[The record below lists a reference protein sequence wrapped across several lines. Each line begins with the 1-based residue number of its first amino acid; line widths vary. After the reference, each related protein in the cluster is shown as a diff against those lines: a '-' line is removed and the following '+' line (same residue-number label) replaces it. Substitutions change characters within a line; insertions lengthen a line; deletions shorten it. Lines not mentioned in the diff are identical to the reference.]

1 MMKFCYFVICFTVL
15 VSTAS
20 AKPLQ
25 TLVQDDTVYALEA
38 ETPPVIDGL
47 DTDVCWDNAAWQ
59 TIDQVWIPWGG
70 SLQAED
76 FSGRY
81 KVTWSSETDSVY
93 FLVEIVDD
101 ALVKGYSYP
110 SGGWP
115 NWDVVEI
122 FFDED
127 NSDGDHTHDNNAFA
141 YHITAGNDSV
151 AYEVIDLQQGWDPVD
166 FTHHLRCAIDQQD
179 SLYTWEIV
187 MAVFNES
194 YAVNNA
200 TNPTEELYIGKV
212 SGLSLAYCDN
222 DGINEEPK
230 SRDNFIGSVYVP
242 QHKYN
247 DHWQNASDF
256 GTVKF
261 AETDFVSKIIELDRY
276 AGSFVLHKNYPNPF
290 NPDTRIGYTLEKA
303 GQVSLAVYNMQ
314 GQKIQTLVNSSLP
327 AGNHSAAWHG
337 TTDAGTQAPSGVY
350 LYRLEVDGI
359 SLQKKMILMR

>member
-1 MMKFCYFVICFTVL
+1 MKFYYFILCFAVL
-15 VSTAS
+15 FSAAS
-20 AKPLQ
+20 ANPLQ
-25 TLVQDDTVYALEA
+25 TLVQDDTVYAREA
-38 ETPPVIDGL
+38 ETPPVMDGFGS
-47 DTDVCWDNAAWQ
+47 DACWDHAAWQ

-70 SLQAED
+70 SLPAED
-76 FSGRY
+76 FTGRY
-81 KVTWSSETDSVY
+81 KVSWSSDTDSVY

-110 SGGWP
+110 DGGWP
-115 NWDVVEI
+115 DWDVVEI
-122 FFDED
+122 FCDED

-141 YHITAGNDSV
+141 YHITAGNNSV

-166 FTHHLRCAIDQQD
+166 FTHHLRCVIKEQD
-179 SLYTWEIV
+179 TLYTWEIA

-194 YAVNNA
+194 YDVNNA
-200 TNPTEELYIGKV
+200 SNPTEELFIGKV

-261 AETDFVSKIIELDRY
+261 VETDFVSIVRQESMTPDDFTLNPN
-276 AGSFVLHKNYPNPF
+276 VPNPF
-290 NPDTRIGYTLEKA
+290 NPITRITYSLASTGY
-303 GQVSLAVYNMQ
+303 VSLVVYNMQ
-314 GQKIQTLVNSSLP
+314 GQKIRTLVDQTLP
-327 AGNHSAAWHG
+327 AGHYSATWNG
-337 TTDAGTQAPSGVY
+337 LMDSGVQAPSGGY
-350 LYRLEVDGI
+350 LYRLQNN
-359 SLQKKMILMR
+359 SQCHQRKMMLTR